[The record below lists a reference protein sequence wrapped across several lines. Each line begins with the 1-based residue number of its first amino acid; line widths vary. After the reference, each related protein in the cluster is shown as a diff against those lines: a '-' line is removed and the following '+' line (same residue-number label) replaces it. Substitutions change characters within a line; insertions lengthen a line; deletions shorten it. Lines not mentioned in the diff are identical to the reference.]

1 MMKFY
6 EIDVT
11 DFKKVQLVQIF
22 CTLNREVNGWV
33 DKIVNL
39 EMIVNEK
46 ERIII
51 RGWAT
56 EKVWKKFLE
65 KLIYNDKINYIYE
78 TTKIE
83 DLE

>member
-1 MMKFY
+1 MKFY

-11 DFKKVQLVQIF
+11 DFKKVQLVEIF
-22 CTLNREVNGWV
+22 YILNRIDNGWV

-39 EMIVNEK
+39 EMIVDEK

-65 KLIYNDKINYIYE
+65 NLIYNNKTNYIYE
-78 TTKIE
+78 KTKIE

>member
-22 CTLNREVNGWV
+22 YILNRADNGWV

-39 EMIVNEK
+39 VV
-46 ERIII
+46 I
-51 RGWAT
+51 R
-56 EKVWKKFLE
+56 
-65 KLIYNDKINYIYE
+65 
-78 TTKIE
+78 
-83 DLE
+83 

>member
-1 MMKFY
+1 
-6 EIDVT
+6 
-11 DFKKVQLVQIF
+11 
-22 CTLNREVNGWV
+22 
-33 DKIVNL
+33 
-39 EMIVNEK
+39 MIVDEK

-65 KLIYNDKINYIYE
+65 KLIYNDELNYIYK